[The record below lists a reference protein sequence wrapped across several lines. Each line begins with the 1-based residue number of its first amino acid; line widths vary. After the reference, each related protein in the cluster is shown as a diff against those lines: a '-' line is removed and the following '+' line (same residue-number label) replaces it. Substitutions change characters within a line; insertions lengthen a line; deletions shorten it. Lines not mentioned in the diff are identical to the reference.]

1 MIRTILGGLVGGL
14 ALFAVGFIFW
24 GTPLNNLAI
33 TSLDDAKSAAVQQ
46 ALATHLTESGTGS
59 YPIPWPVTSA
69 TTTLY
74 GRGPVALVHFNTAGF
89 PVMDSGAL
97 LAGLIL
103 AVISAL
109 IIAFA
114 LRITAP
120 HVPLFVDRAKLIVAF
135 AVAIPLYIH
144 IGQPVFNH
152 APWPYFIYSFLCD
165 ALGFTAAGLVIARWF
180 LPGEGRSQ

>member
-1 MIRTILGGLVGGL
+1 MIRTILGGLVGG
-14 ALFAVGFIFW
+14 FAMYMVGFIFW

-33 TSLDDAKSAAVQQ
+33 ISLDDAKSAAVQQ
-46 ALATHLTESGTGS
+46 ALAANLTESGTGS

-74 GRGPVALVHFNTAGF
+74 GRGPVAMIHFNTDGF

-103 AVISAL
+103 AIISAL

-114 LRITAP
+114 LRVIAAY
-120 HVPLFVDRAKLIVAF
+120 FVSFADRAKLVVAF
-135 AVAIPLYIH
+135 SVAIPMYLA
-144 IGQPVFNH
+144 IGQPIFNH
-152 APWPYFIYSFLCD
+152 APWPYFIYSFICD
-165 ALGFTAAGLVIARWF
+165 ALGFIAAGLVIARWF
-180 LPGEGRSQ
+180 LPQQRPLP